1 MRHALQAVIAVLFAV
16 LATPVSASLT
26 HQAAIV
32 EAAAERVDVDYVAL
46 ITTAAIESRGNPK
59 AKNPNSSA
67 AGLFQFVDRTW
78 RVYIKRYGS
87 RYGFNH
93 RTSKHNPRANALMA
107 AHYMKDNERVLRRA
121 LKRQPVPGELYMAH
135 LLGLGG
141 ALKVIKAPSHRTAAG
156 LLPTSAAG
164 NRKFFYTDKGKARTV
179 RQFRDNMNWRFTT
192 LGAQLEERF
201 PRTEDN
207 VVARI

>member
-1 MRHALQAVIAVLFAV
+1 MRHALQAIVAVLFAV
-16 LATPVSASLT
+16 LATPASASLA

-59 AKNPNSSA
+59 ARNPNSSA

-78 RVYIKRYGS
+78 RVYIKRYGG

-107 AHYMKDNERVLRRA
+107 AHYMKDNERVLRRK
-121 LKRQPVPGELYMAH
+121 LRRSPVPGELYMAH

-141 ALKVIKAPSHRTAAG
+141 ALKVMDASPHRSAAS
-156 LLPTSAAG
+156 LLPSSAAG
-164 NRKFFYTDKGKARTV
+164 NRKFFYTDKGKPRTV
-179 RQFRDNMNWRFTT
+179 RQFRDYMNWKLTSM
-192 LGAQLEERF
+192 GAVLEQRY
-201 PRTEDN
+201 PRSEDD
-207 VVARI
+207 VFARI